1 MPPSRRTPPT
11 RRPRVAGARTRTT
24 VTTPG
29 EHDRP
34 SVAGTASPAGDTTV
48 DGNGHPAAAGAAPA
62 PPEASTGAGAEPD
75 PEARAG
81 TGDESDPRGGGS
93 RRLGRRGNI
102 ATLVALVAVFL
113 VAMTLAVWFRGE
125 ADGLRSRADTNNTA
139 LVDAQATAQ
148 VNSEISAALETVY
161 SYDFSTLDADQAAAG
176 EVITGQFTEDYRALF
191 AEVRELAPQ
200 QQAVVS
206 AVVVNSAVKVL
217 DGDRAQLVV
226 FLNQQGTKGATGE
239 QIAAAGRLTVTAQQ
253 VDGQWKIAAVENR

>member
-11 RRPRVAGARTRTT
+11 RRPRVAGARNRST
-24 VTTPG
+24 TTPG
-29 EHDRP
+29 ERDRTSP
-34 SVAGTASPAGDTTV
+34 AGTAGDTATGSA
-48 DGNGHPAAAGAAPA
+48 DSDAGTTAAADTDTGSGGHDQAPHR
-62 PPEASTGAGAEPD
+62 P
-75 PEARAG
+75 
-81 TGDESDPRGGGS
+81 
-93 RRLGRRGNI
+93 GRRGTV

-139 LVDAQATAQ
+139 LLDAQATSQ
-148 VNSEISAALETVY
+148 VNSQISAALETVY
-161 SYDFSTLDADQAAAG
+161 SYDFSSLDANQAAAG
-176 EVITGQFTEDYRALF
+176 EVITGRFTDDYRALF

-217 DGDRAQLVV
+217 DGDRAVLVV

-253 VDGQWKIAAVENR
+253 VAGQWKIAAVENR

>member
-11 RRPRVAGARTRTT
+11 RRPRVAGARSRNT
-24 VTTPG
+24 VATPG

-34 SVAGTASPAGDTTV
+34 GAVGAASPAGDTTAAE
-48 DGNGHPAAAGAAPA
+48 DTHSRPPHPP
-62 PPEASTGAGAEPD
+62 
-75 PEARAG
+75 
-81 TGDESDPRGGGS
+81 
-93 RRLGRRGNI
+93 GRRGRI

-125 ADGLRSRADTNNTA
+125 ADGLRATADTNNTA
-139 LVDAQATAQ
+139 LVDAQATSQ

-161 SYDFSTLDADQAAAG
+161 SYDFSKLDANQAAAA

-226 FLNQQGTKGATGE
+226 FLNQQGTKGVTGE
-239 QIAAAGRLTVTAQQ
+239 RIAAAGRLTVTAQQ